1 MYPKF
6 QEDKLNFL
14 KPFLKTRKI
23 ILIAALIKS
32 DDSILDVRINAQ
44 KQAKVKLFT
53 PS

>member
-6 QEDKLNFL
+6 QENKLNFL
-14 KPFLKTRKI
+14 KPFMQNPFFEDMKKV

-44 KQAKVKLFT
+44 K
-53 PS
+53 